1 MSSPQATHCL
11 RILGCNKA
19 VLIPSQKRVRKKEKS
34 GKKKKKVMLVVTAS
48 STFTTTA
55 GFSGSFTKPEA
66 GKCANNTPNQG
77 LYFSYLE

>member
-1 MSSPQATHCL
+1 ML
-11 RILGCNKA
+11 E
-19 VLIPSQKRVRKKEKS
+19 KKKNQGE
-34 GKKKKKVMLVVTAS
+34 KKKKGVLVVTAS
-48 STFTTTA
+48 STFTATA

>member
-1 MSSPQATHCL
+1 MSSPQVTHCL
-11 RILGCNKA
+11 RILDCNKA
-19 VLIPSQKRVRKKEKS
+19 VLIPSQKHVRKKEKS
-34 GKKKKKVMLVVTAS
+34 GGKKKKGVLVVTAS
-48 STFTTTA
+48 STFTATA